1 MKKLSEIIT
10 VPNILFG
17 LLMLLLFSPLI
28 FLVGSIFVV
37 GIQWTI
43 FYAWLLFLFLISC
56 AAGPFGAVVGFTAVC
71 LAYGHAQVH
80 GLPAWI
86 PFM

>member
-17 LLMLLLFSPLI
+17 LLMLLIFSPLI
-28 FLVGSIFVV
+28 LLVGSIFVF

-43 FYAWLLFLFLISC
+43 FYAWLLFLFFICCGL
-56 AAGPFGAVVGFTAVC
+56 GPFGAIIGFMAVC
-71 LAYGHAQVH
+71 LAAGNAQVH